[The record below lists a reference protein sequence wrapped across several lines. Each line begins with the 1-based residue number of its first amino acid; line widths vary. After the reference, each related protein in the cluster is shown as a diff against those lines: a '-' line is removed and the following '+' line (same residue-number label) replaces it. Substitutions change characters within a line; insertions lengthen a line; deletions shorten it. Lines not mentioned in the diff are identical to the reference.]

1 MKPQPTC
8 VDTSKGHKQL
18 LENSGLVPK
27 YTKKKVFFH
36 HVFTEE
42 LFSESDNFR
51 KIGNIHSF
59 EQQRK
64 MAGTYKNLKLTHLL
78 IDELMHH

>member
-1 MKPQPTC
+1 MGIHTKRNFIRTATAVSMKPQPTC

-51 KIGNIHSF
+51 KIGNRERWQVHI
-59 EQQRK
+59 K
-64 MAGTYKNLKLTHLL
+64 T
-78 IDELMHH
+78 